1 MPKYNPKNKQH
12 RKTLA
17 TRITKMLVVAGFKLD
32 KTARSAEDVYRL
44 DIAGVKKGTA
54 YVRVSTSISKGEMRT
69 VGTDAIRVYAVYTDN
84 AGKSR
89 GLVKTTNIN
98 RTGGMAAI
106 TGRLLAAMGKTKRT
120 AAKRANDAGFHAL
133 PVKTYA
139 KKKWV
144 PKGKKAASKS
154 KTAKK
159 LNAALKASDKRI
171 NAALKAKADADF
183 PLSSLTYEVGQL
195 VESRNSEMLKGMVK
209 AANKAIIT
217 VFWFHDSRTQQV
229 SPLDIAP
236 LSVAA

>member
-17 TRITKMLVVAGFKLD
+17 TRITKMLVAAGYKLD
-32 KTARSAEDVYRL
+32 KQARSAEDVYRL
-44 DIAGVKKGTA
+44 DLTGVKKGTA

-69 VGTDAIRVYAVYTDN
+69 VGTDAIRVYAVYQES
-84 AGKSR
+84 AGKAR

-106 TGRLLAAMGKTKRT
+106 TGRLLGAMNKTKRT

-144 PKGKKAASKS
+144 PRGKKAVSKP
-154 KTAKK
+154 KTA
-159 LNAALKASDKRI
+159 DRI

-195 VESRNSEMLKGMVK
+195 IESRNSEMLKGMAVSK
-209 AANKAIIT
+209 ATIT
-217 VFWFHDSRTQQV
+217 VFWFHEGTTSNVT
-229 SPLDIAP
+229 PLDIRP
-236 LSVAA
+236 LVAA

>member
-17 TRITKMLVVAGFKLD
+17 ARITKMLVAAGYTFD

-44 DIAGVKKGTA
+44 DLTGVKKGTA

-69 VGTDAIRVYAVYTDN
+69 VGTDAIRVYAVYADN

-106 TGRLLAAMGKTKRT
+106 TGRLLAARGKTKRT
-120 AAKRANDAGFHAL
+120 AAKRANDPGFHAL

-144 PKGKKAASKS
+144 PRGKKAASKP
-154 KTAKK
+154 KTA
-159 LNAALKASDKRI
+159 KRI
-171 NAALKAKADADF
+171 NAALKAKADADST
-183 PLSSLTYEVGQL
+183 LSSLTYEVGQL
-195 VESRNSEMLKGMVK
+195 VEFRNSEMNKGMVK
-209 AANKAIIT
+209 AASKAVIT
-217 VFWFHDSRTQQV
+217 VFWFHDASTSQV

>member
-17 TRITKMLVVAGFKLD
+17 TRITKMLVAAGYKLD
-32 KTARSAEDVYRL
+32 KQARSAEDVYRL
-44 DIAGVKKGTA
+44 DLTGVKKGTA

-69 VGTDAIRVYAVYTDN
+69 VGTDAIRVYAVYQES
-84 AGKSR
+84 AGKAR

-106 TGRLLAAMGKTKRT
+106 TGRLLGAMNKTKRT

-144 PKGKKAASKS
+144 PRGKKAASKP
-154 KTAKK
+154 KTAEK
-159 LNAALKASDKRI
+159 LNT
-171 NAALKAKADADF
+171 ALKAKADADF

-217 VFWFHDSRTQQV
+217 VFWFHDGQTQQV

>member
-17 TRITKMLVVAGFKLD
+17 TRITKMLVAAGYKLD
-32 KTARSAEDVYRL
+32 KQARSAEDVYRL
-44 DIAGVKKGTA
+44 DLTGVKKGTA

-69 VGTDAIRVYAVYTDN
+69 VGTDAIRVYAVYQES
-84 AGKSR
+84 AGKAR

-106 TGRLLAAMGKTKRT
+106 TGRLLTTMNKTKRT

-139 KKKWV
+139 KKKWASRRQADLK
-144 PKGKKAASKS
+144 PK
-154 KTAKK
+154 TVNK
-159 LNAALKASDKRI
+159 L

-183 PLSSLTYEVGQL
+183 PLPTCVYTVGQL
-195 VESRNSEMLKGMVK
+195 VEFATSEMLKGMVK
-209 AANKAIIT
+209 AVNEKTIT
-217 VFWFHDSRTQQV
+217 VFWFHDASTSHE
-229 SPLDIAP
+229 SP
-236 LSVAA
+236 AALRKLATV

>member
-17 TRITKMLVVAGFKLD
+17 TRITKMLVAAGYKLD
-32 KTARSAEDVYRL
+32 KQARSAEDVYRL
-44 DIAGVKKGTA
+44 DLTGVKKGTA

-69 VGTDAIRVYAVYTDN
+69 VGTDAIRVYAVYQES
-84 AGKSR
+84 AGKAR

-106 TGRLLAAMGKTKRT
+106 TGRLLGAMNKTKRT

-144 PKGKKAASKS
+144 PRGKKAVSKP
-154 KTAKK
+154 KTA
-159 LNAALKASDKRI
+159 DRI

-195 VESRNSEMLKGMVK
+195 IESRNSEMLKGMVK

-217 VFWFHDSRTQQV
+217 VFWFHDGQTQQV

-236 LSVAA
+236 LTVAV

>member
-17 TRITKMLVVAGFKLD
+17 TRITKMLVAAGYTLD

-44 DIAGVKKGTA
+44 DLTGVKKGTA

-69 VGTDAIRVYAVYTDN
+69 VGTDAIRVYAVYADN

-89 GLVKTTNIN
+89 GLVRTTNIN

-144 PKGKKAASKS
+144 PRGKKAASKP
-154 KTAKK
+154 KTA
-159 LNAALKASDKRI
+159 KRI
-171 NAALKAKADADF
+171 NAALKAKADAHST
-183 PLSSLTYEVGQL
+183 LSSLTYEVGQL
-195 VESRNSEMLKGMVK
+195 IESRNAKMLKRMVK
-209 AANKAIIT
+209 AVSKATIT
-217 VFWFHDSRTQQV
+217 VFWFHDASTKQV

>member
-32 KTARSAEDVYRL
+32 KTAKSAEDVYRF
-44 DIAGVKKGTA
+44 DIAGVKDGTA

-69 VGTDAIRVYAVYTDN
+69 VGTDAIRVYAVYKDS

-89 GLVKTTNIN
+89 GLVKTTNVN

-106 TGRLLAAMGKTKRT
+106 TGRLLGAMNKTKRT

-144 PKGKKAASKS
+144 PRGKKTASKP
-154 KTAKK
+154 KTAEK
-159 LNAALKASDKRI
+159 LNAALKAE
-171 NAALKAKADADF
+171 ADADF

-195 VESRNSEMLKGMVK
+195 IESRNSEMLKGMVK

-217 VFWFHDSRTQQV
+217 VFWFHDGQTQQV

-236 LSVAA
+236 LSVAV

>member
-17 TRITKMLVVAGFKLD
+17 TRITKMLVAAGYTLD

-44 DIAGVKKGTA
+44 DLTGVKNGTA
-54 YVRVSTSISKGEMRT
+54 YVRVSTSIFKGEMRT
-69 VGTDAIRVYAVYTDN
+69 VGTDAIRVYAVYTNN
-84 AGKSR
+84 AGQSR
-89 GLVKTTNIN
+89 GLVKTTNVN

-106 TGRLLAAMGKTKRT
+106 TGRLLTAMNKTKRT
-120 AAKRANDAGFHAL
+120 AAKRANDPGFHAL

-144 PKGKKAASKS
+144 PKAKKAGSKR
-154 KTAKK
+154 KTA
-159 LNAALKASDKRI
+159 KRI
-171 NAALKAKADADF
+171 NAALKAKADAHST
-183 PLSSLTYEVGQL
+183 LSSLTYEVGQL
-195 VESRNSEMLKGMVK
+195 IESRNSEMLKGMVK

-217 VFWFHDSRTQQV
+217 VFWFHNGQTQQV

>member
-17 TRITKMLVVAGFKLD
+17 TRITKMLVAAGYKLD
-32 KTARSAEDVYRL
+32 KQARSAEDVYRL
-44 DIAGVKKGTA
+44 DLTGVKKGTA

-69 VGTDAIRVYAVYTDN
+69 VGTDAIRVYAVYQES
-84 AGKSR
+84 AGKAR

-106 TGRLLAAMGKTKRT
+106 TGRLLGAMNKTKRT

-144 PKGKKAASKS
+144 PRGKKAVSKP
-154 KTAKK
+154 KTA
-159 LNAALKASDKRI
+159 DRI

-195 VESRNSEMLKGMVK
+195 IESRNSEMLKGMVK

-217 VFWFHDSRTQQV
+217 VFWFHDGQTQQV

>member
-17 TRITKMLVVAGFKLD
+17 TRITKMLVAAGYTLD

-44 DIAGVKKGTA
+44 DLTGVKKGTA

-69 VGTDAIRVYAVYTDN
+69 VGTDAIRVYAVYQES
-84 AGKSR
+84 AGKAR

-120 AAKRANDAGFHAL
+120 AAKRATDPGCHAL

-144 PKGKKAASKS
+144 PRGKKAASKP
-154 KTAKK
+154 KTA
-159 LNAALKASDKRI
+159 KRI

-195 VESRNSEMLKGMVK
+195 IESRNAKMLKGMVK
-209 AANKAIIT
+209 AASKAIIT
-217 VFWFHDSRTQQV
+217 VFWFHDGQTQQV

>member
-17 TRITKMLVVAGFKLD
+17 TRITKMLVAAGYKLD
-32 KTARSAEDVYRL
+32 KQARSAEDVYRL
-44 DIAGVKKGTA
+44 DLTGVKKGTA

-69 VGTDAIRVYAVYTDN
+69 VGTDAIRVYAVYQES
-84 AGKSR
+84 AGKAR

-106 TGRLLAAMGKTKRT
+106 TGRLLTTMNKTKRT
-120 AAKRANDAGFHAL
+120 GEKRANDAGFHAL

-139 KKKWV
+139 KKNWTR
-144 PKGKKAASKS
+144 KGKKAVSKP
-154 KTAKK
+154 KTANK
-159 LNAALKASDKRI
+159 L

-195 VESRNSEMLKGMVK
+195 IESRNSEMLKGMVK

-217 VFWFHDSRTQQV
+217 VFWFHDGQTQQV

>member
-17 TRITKMLVVAGFKLD
+17 TRITKMLVAAGYSLD
-32 KTARSAEDVYRL
+32 KTARSKEDVYRL
-44 DIAGVKKGTA
+44 DLTGVKKGTA

-69 VGTDAIRVYAVYTDN
+69 VGTDAIRVYAVYEN

-89 GLVKTTNIN
+89 GLVKTTNVN

-144 PKGKKAASKS
+144 PRGKKAASKP
-154 KTAKK
+154 KTAKS
-159 LNAALKASDKRI
+159 L
-171 NAALKAKADADF
+171 NAALKAKADADS

-195 VESRNSEMLKGMVK
+195 VESRNSEMLKVWLRLQ
-209 AANKAIIT
+209 I
-217 VFWFHDSRTQQV
+217 R
-229 SPLDIAP
+229 L
-236 LSVAA
+236 

>member
-17 TRITKMLVVAGFKLD
+17 TRITKMLVAAGYKLD
-32 KTARSAEDVYRL
+32 KQARSAEDVYRL
-44 DIAGVKKGTA
+44 DLTGVKKGAA

-69 VGTDAIRVYAVYTDN
+69 VGTDAIRVYAVYQES
-84 AGKSR
+84 AGKAR

-106 TGRLLAAMGKTKRT
+106 TGRLLTTMNKTKRT

-139 KKKWV
+139 KKNWTR
-144 PKGKKAASKS
+144 KGKKAVSKP
-154 KTAKK
+154 KTANK
-159 LNAALKASDKRI
+159 L

-195 VESRNSEMLKGMVK
+195 IESRNSEMLKGMVK

-217 VFWFHDSRTQQV
+217 VFWFHDGQTQQV

>member
-17 TRITKMLVVAGFKLD
+17 TRITKMLVAAGYTLD

-44 DIAGVKKGTA
+44 DLTGVKKGTA

-69 VGTDAIRVYAVYTDN
+69 VGTDAIRVYAVYQES
-84 AGKSR
+84 AGKAR
-89 GLVKTTNIN
+89 GLVKTTNVN

-106 TGRLLAAMGKTKRT
+106 TGRLLTAMNKTKRT

-133 PVKTYA
+133 PVKAYA

-144 PKGKKAASKS
+144 PRGKKAASKP
-154 KTAKK
+154 KTAKS
-159 LNAALKASDKRI
+159 L

-217 VFWFHDSRTQQV
+217 VFWFHDGQTQQV

>member
-1 MPKYNPKNKQH
+1 
-12 RKTLA
+12 
-17 TRITKMLVVAGFKLD
+17 MLVVAGFKLD
-32 KTARSAEDVYRL
+32 KTAKSAEDVYRL
-44 DIAGVKKGTA
+44 DIAGVKDGTA

-69 VGTDAIRVYAVYTDN
+69 VGTDAIRVYAVYQES
-84 AGKSR
+84 AGKAR

-106 TGRLLAAMGKTKRT
+106 TGRLLTTMNKTKRT

-139 KKKWV
+139 KKNWTR
-144 PKGKKAASKS
+144 KGKKAVSKP
-154 KTAKK
+154 KTANK
-159 LNAALKASDKRI
+159 L

-195 VESRNSEMLKGMVK
+195 IESRNSEMLKGMVK

-217 VFWFHDSRTQQV
+217 VFWFHDGQTQQV

>member
-1 MPKYNPKNKQH
+1 MPRYNPNNKQH

-17 TRITKMLVVAGFKLD
+17 TRITKMLVAAGYTLD

-44 DIAGVKKGTA
+44 DLTGVKKGTA
-54 YVRVSTSISKGEMRT
+54 YVRVSTSISKGELRT
-69 VGTDAIRVYAVYTDN
+69 VGTDAIRVYAVYADN

-89 GLVKTTNIN
+89 GLVKTTNVN

-106 TGRLLAAMGKTKRT
+106 TGRLLTAMNKTKRT
-120 AAKRANDAGFHAL
+120 AAKRANDPGFHAL

-144 PKGKKAASKS
+144 PRGKKAASKP
-154 KTAKK
+154 KTA
-159 LNAALKASDKRI
+159 KRI
-171 NAALKAKADADF
+171 NAALKAKADAYST
-183 PLSSLTYEVGQL
+183 LSSLTYEVGQL
-195 VESRNSEMLKGMVK
+195 VEFRNSEMNKGMVK
-209 AANKAIIT
+209 AASKAVIT
-217 VFWFHDSRTQQV
+217 VFWFHDASTSQV

>member
-17 TRITKMLVVAGFKLD
+17 TRITKMLVAAGYTLD

-44 DIAGVKKGTA
+44 DLTGVKNGIA

-106 TGRLLAAMGKTKRT
+106 TGRLLTAMNKTKRT

-144 PKGKKAASKS
+144 PKGKKAASKP
-154 KTAKK
+154 KTANK
-159 LNAALKASDKRI
+159 L
-171 NAALKAKADADF
+171 NAALKAKADAYST
-183 PLSSLTYEVGQL
+183 LSSLTYEVGQL

-209 AANKAIIT
+209 DANKAIIT
-217 VFWFHDSRTQQV
+217 VFWFHDGQTQQV

>member
-32 KTARSAEDVYRL
+32 KTAKSAEDVYRL

-69 VGTDAIRVYAVYTDN
+69 VGTDAIRVYAVYQES

-89 GLVKTTNIN
+89 GLVKTTNVN

-106 TGRLLAAMGKTKRT
+106 TGRLLTAMNKTKRT
-120 AAKRANDAGFHAL
+120 AGKRANDAGFHAL

-144 PKGKKAASKS
+144 PRGKKAASKP
-154 KTAKK
+154 KAAKS
-159 LNAALKASDKRI
+159 L
-171 NAALKAKADADF
+171 NAALKAKAALKAEADACF
-183 PLSSLTYEVGQL
+183 PLSSLAYEVGQL

-209 AANKAIIT
+209 AASKATIT
-217 VFWFHDSRTQQV
+217 VFWFHDASTNQV
-229 SPLDIAP
+229 TPLDIRP
-236 LSVAA
+236 LAAA

>member
-32 KTARSAEDVYRL
+32 KTAKSAEDVYRF
-44 DIAGVKKGTA
+44 DIAGVKDGAA

-69 VGTDAIRVYAVYTDN
+69 VGTDAIRVYAVYKDS

-89 GLVKTTNIN
+89 GLVKTTNVN

-106 TGRLLAAMGKTKRT
+106 TGRLLASMNKTKRT

-144 PKGKKAASKS
+144 PRGKKAASKP
-154 KTAKK
+154 KTAES
-159 LNAALKASDKRI
+159 L
-171 NAALKAKADADF
+171 NAALKAKAVKKPATTHDF
-183 PLSSLTYEVGQL
+183 KVGQL
-195 VESRNSEMLKGMVK
+195 VEQVTRADRLTEKGLVK
-209 AANKAIIT
+209 AVEKKLIT
-217 VFWFHDSRTQQV
+217 VFWFHNGQTT
-229 SPLDIAP
+229 IAP
-236 LSVAA
+236 VVALRHLEAA

>member
-17 TRITKMLVVAGFKLD
+17 TRITKMLVAAGYTLD
-32 KTARSAEDVYRL
+32 KTARSKEDVYRL
-44 DIAGVKKGTA
+44 DLTGVKKGTA

-69 VGTDAIRVYAVYTDN
+69 VGTDAIRVYAVYADN

-89 GLVKTTNIN
+89 GLVKTTNVN

-106 TGRLLAAMGKTKRT
+106 TGRLLTAMNKTKRT
-120 AAKRANDAGFHAL
+120 AAKRANDPGFHAL

-144 PKGKKAASKS
+144 PKAKKAGSKP

-159 LNAALKASDKRI
+159 LNAALKAKT
-171 NAALKAKADADF
+171 DADF
-183 PLSSLTYEVGQL
+183 PLSTLAYEVGQL
-195 VESRNSEMLKGMVK
+195 IESRNSEMLRGMVK
-209 AANKAIIT
+209 AVSKATIT
-217 VFWFHDSRTQQV
+217 VFWFHDASTNQV
-229 SPLDIAP
+229 TPLDIAP

>member
-17 TRITKMLVVAGFKLD
+17 TRITKMLVAAGYKLD
-32 KTARSAEDVYRL
+32 KQARSAEDVYRL
-44 DIAGVKKGTA
+44 DLTGVKKGTA

-69 VGTDAIRVYAVYTDN
+69 VGTDAIRVYAVYQES
-84 AGKSR
+84 AGKAR

-106 TGRLLAAMGKTKRT
+106 TGRLLGAMNKTKRT

-144 PKGKKAASKS
+144 PRGKKAASKP
-154 KTAKK
+154 KTAEK
-159 LNAALKASDKRI
+159 LNAALKAE
-171 NAALKAKADADF
+171 ADADF

-195 VESRNSEMLKGMVK
+195 IESRNSEMLKGMVK

-217 VFWFHDSRTQQV
+217 VFWFHDGQTQQV

>member
-32 KTARSAEDVYRL
+32 KTAKSAEDVYRF
-44 DIAGVKKGTA
+44 DIAGVKDGTA

-69 VGTDAIRVYAVYTDN
+69 VGTDAIRVYAVYKDS

-89 GLVKTTNIN
+89 GLVKTTNVN

-106 TGRLLAAMGKTKRT
+106 TGRLLASMNKTKRT

-144 PKGKKAASKS
+144 PRGKKAASKP
-154 KTAKK
+154 KTAES
-159 LNAALKASDKRI
+159 L
-171 NAALKAKADADF
+171 NAALKAKAASKAEADAHTPLPTRDF
-183 PLSSLTYEVGQL
+183 KVGQL
-195 VESRNSEMLKGMVK
+195 VEQVTRANRLNEKGLVK
-209 AANKAIIT
+209 AVGNKLIT
-217 VFWFHDSRTQQV
+217 IFWFHNGFTTKV
-229 SPLDIAP
+229 PP
-236 LSVAA
+236 VALRHLEAA

>member
-1 MPKYNPKNKQH
+1 MARYNPKNKQH

-17 TRITKMLVVAGFKLD
+17 TRITKMLVAAGYTLD

-44 DIAGVKKGTA
+44 DLTGVKKGTA

-69 VGTDAIRVYAVYTDN
+69 VGTDAIRVYAVYQES
-84 AGKSR
+84 AGKAR

-144 PKGKKAASKS
+144 PRGKKAASKP
-154 KTAKK
+154 KTA
-159 LNAALKASDKRI
+159 KRI

-195 VESRNSEMLKGMVK
+195 VEFRNSEMNKGMVK
-209 AANKAIIT
+209 AASKAVIT
-217 VFWFHDSRTQQV
+217 VFWFHDASTSQV

>member
-17 TRITKMLVVAGFKLD
+17 TRITKMLVAAGYTLD
-32 KTARSAEDVYRL
+32 KTARSKEDVYRL
-44 DIAGVKKGTA
+44 DLTGVKKGTA

-69 VGTDAIRVYAVYTDN
+69 VGTDAIRVYAVYADN

-89 GLVKTTNIN
+89 GLVRTTNIN

-106 TGRLLAAMGKTKRT
+106 TGRLLTAMNKTKRT
-120 AAKRANDAGFHAL
+120 AAKRANDPGFHAL

-144 PKGKKAASKS
+144 PKAKKAGSKR
-154 KTAKK
+154 KTAERI
-159 LNAALKASDKRI
+159 NAALKASDKRI
-171 NAALKAKADADF
+171 NAALKAKADAYST
-183 PLSSLTYEVGQL
+183 LSSLTYEVGQL
-195 VESRNSEMLKGMVK
+195 IESRNAEMLKGMVK
-209 AANKAIIT
+209 AVSKARIT
-217 VFWFHDSRTQQV
+217 VFWFHDASTKQV

>member
-32 KTARSAEDVYRL
+32 KTAKSAEDVYRL

-106 TGRLLAAMGKTKRT
+106 TGRLLGAMGKTKRT

-144 PKGKKAASKS
+144 PKGKKAASKP

-159 LNAALKASDKRI
+159 L

-217 VFWFHDSRTQQV
+217 VFWFHDGQTQQV

>member
-17 TRITKMLVVAGFKLD
+17 TRITKMLVAAGYTLD

-44 DIAGVKKGTA
+44 DLTGVKKGTA

-69 VGTDAIRVYAVYTDN
+69 VGTDAIRVYAVYADN

-106 TGRLLAAMGKTKRT
+106 TGRLLTAMNKTKRI
-120 AAKRANDAGFHAL
+120 AGKRANDAGFHAL

-144 PKGKKAASKS
+144 PRGKKAASKP
-154 KTAKK
+154 KTA
-159 LNAALKASDKRI
+159 KRI

-183 PLSSLTYEVGQL
+183 PLSTLAYTVGQL
-195 VESRNSEMLKGMVK
+195 IESRNSEMLKGMVK

-217 VFWFHDSRTQQV
+217 VFWFHDGQTQQV

>member
-17 TRITKMLVVAGFKLD
+17 TRITKMLVAAGYTLD

-44 DIAGVKKGTA
+44 DLTGVKKGTA

-69 VGTDAIRVYAVYTDN
+69 VGTDAIRVYAVYQES
-84 AGKSR
+84 AGKAR

-106 TGRLLAAMGKTKRT
+106 TGRLLTAMNKTKRT

-144 PKGKKAASKS
+144 PKGKKAASKP
-154 KTAKK
+154 KTAKS
-159 LNAALKASDKRI
+159 L
-171 NAALKAKADADF
+171 NAALKAKAAAKAEADACF
-183 PLSSLTYEVGQL
+183 PLPKRDYVVGEL
-195 VESRNSEMLKGMVK
+195 VEHASHVRGGIPIKGVVK
-209 AANKAIIT
+209 EASVLIS
-217 VFWFHDSRTQQV
+217 VFWFHDGSTSEWTFQNLR
-229 SPLDIAP
+229 PLE
-236 LSVAA
+236 AA

>member
-17 TRITKMLVVAGFKLD
+17 TRITKMLVAAGYKLD
-32 KTARSAEDVYRL
+32 KQARSAEDVYRL
-44 DIAGVKKGTA
+44 DLTGVKKGTA

-69 VGTDAIRVYAVYTDN
+69 VGTDAIRVYAVYQES
-84 AGKSR
+84 AGKAR

-106 TGRLLAAMGKTKRT
+106 TGRLLGAMNKTKRT

-144 PKGKKAASKS
+144 PRGKKAVSKP
-154 KTAKK
+154 KTA
-159 LNAALKASDKRI
+159 DRI

-183 PLSSLTYEVGQL
+183 PLSSLAFTVGQL
-195 VESRNSEMLKGMVK
+195 VEFRTGVHKGMVK
-209 AANKAIIT
+209 AVSKATIT
-217 VFWFHDSRTQQV
+217 VFWFHEGTTSNVT
-229 SPLDIAP
+229 PLDIRP
-236 LSVAA
+236 LVAA

>member
-17 TRITKMLVVAGFKLD
+17 TRITKMLVAAGYTLD

-44 DIAGVKKGTA
+44 DLTGVKKGTA

-69 VGTDAIRVYAVYTDN
+69 VGTDAIRVYAVYQES
-84 AGKSR
+84 AGKAR

-106 TGRLLAAMGKTKRT
+106 TGRLLTAMNKTKRI
-120 AAKRANDAGFHAL
+120 AGKRANDAGFHAL

-144 PKGKKAASKS
+144 PRGKKAASKP
-154 KTAKK
+154 KTA
-159 LNAALKASDKRI
+159 KRI

-195 VESRNSEMLKGMVK
+195 IESRNAKMLKGMVK

-217 VFWFHDSRTQQV
+217 VFWFHDGQTQQV